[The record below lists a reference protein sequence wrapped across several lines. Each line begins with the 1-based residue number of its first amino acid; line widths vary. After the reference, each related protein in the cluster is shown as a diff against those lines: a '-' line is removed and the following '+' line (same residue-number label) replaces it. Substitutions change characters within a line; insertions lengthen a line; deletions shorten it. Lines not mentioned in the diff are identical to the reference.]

1 MEKTS
6 TRPNT
11 INLIVSRLE
20 DILNKIIPI
29 FKENSLITKK
39 YLDFYYFS
47 KLGYL
52 MKNKQ
57 HLTEKGYDEILFI
70 KTLKKKGKILVIVC
84 CIKYDRKQGKLHETF
99 IPVRCKTI
107 CSQV

>member
-1 MEKTS
+1 MEEIS

-29 FKENSLITKK
+29 FKNSFITKK

-47 KLGYL
+47 KVGYL

-57 HLTEKGYDEILFI
+57 HLTDKGYDEILLI
-70 KTLKKKGKILVIVC
+70 KTLKIYKK
-84 CIKYDRKQGKLHETF
+84 R
-99 IPVRCKTI
+99 
-107 CSQV
+107 